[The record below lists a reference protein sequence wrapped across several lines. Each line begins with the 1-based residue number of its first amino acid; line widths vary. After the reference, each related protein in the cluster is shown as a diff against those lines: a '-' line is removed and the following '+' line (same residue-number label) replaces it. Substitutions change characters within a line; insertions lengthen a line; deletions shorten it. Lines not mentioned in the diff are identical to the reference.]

1 MAETPLLQADD
12 LRVTYG
18 GRLLAVDGAQLRVDR
33 GEVVGVIGPNGA
45 GKTSLLRGIAGF
57 PPREG
62 GRVTAGRVRLD
73 GRDVTGKSPVTMA
86 KAGVAMVP
94 ERDKVFVSL
103 RVEEHLRLAARL
115 SRGRT
120 ADSVNRALDV
130 FPALR
135 KHVRRSAGFL
145 SGGERQLLA
154 IATALCTSPKILL
167 VDEASQGLAPGV
179 VASLGD
185 DFRRVSELDVTVL
198 LVEQNAAIASALC
211 NRLYVMD
218 AGHITAN
225 GTVKDLEDGGVLARA
240 YLAT

>member
-1 MAETPLLQADD
+1 MTETPLLQVDD
-12 LRVTYG
+12 LHVTYG
-18 GRLLAVDGAQLRVDR
+18 GRLLAVDGAHLRVDR

-62 GRVTAGRVRLD
+62 GRVTGGRVRLD
-73 GRDVTGKSPVTMA
+73 GHDVTGRSPVTMA

-94 ERDKVFVSL
+94 ERGKVFVSL

-115 SRGRT
+115 SDGRP

-198 LVEQNAAIASALC
+198 LVEQNAAIASSLC
-211 NRLYVMD
+211 SRLYVMD
-218 AGHITAN
+218 AGQMTAT
-225 GTVKDLEDGGVLARA
+225 GTVKDLTDEGVLARA
-240 YLAT
+240 YLAS